1 MTKHSKSLPKA
12 KPSTTGAT
20 ATNTAKPST
29 TNAMA
34 TNTAKPATTSATA
47 TNTAKRATTGA
58 TATNTAKLATT
69 NATATNTAKR
79 ATTNA
84 MATNTAK
91 PATTSAPATNTAKP
105 ATTSAPATDKAK
117 PATTSATA
125 QTKAKPVT
133 ASATATTAKKKRTS
147 EQPGQGQSAT
157 PAGRFTIG
165 LDLGDR
171 STAFCVLD
179 TDGAIVAEGKLKTTQ
194 AAIDQQFAS
203 LAPARVALEAG
214 THSGW
219 ISRLIESYGH
229 EVIVANP
236 REVRKIY
243 QNDRKNDRSDAQ
255 ILARLARFDPQ
266 LLEPIRHRTAPMQAD
281 LATIRARETLVT
293 ARTKCVNAMRG
304 LVKSMGGRLPKCSTE
319 SFCKRVSADVPPEL
333 ETALRPLITAIQT
346 LNEQIRCCDV
356 QIETLATEIYPQTAL
371 PRQVSGVGALT
382 ALAFILTIADGGRFA
397 KSRDIG
403 PYLGLVPRQDDSG
416 DHSSQLRI
424 TKAGDP
430 YLRRLLVGSAQY
442 IVGPF
447 GPDTDLRRHGERL
460 MQRGG
465 KNAKKRAIVAV
476 ARKLAVLLH
485 RLWVTGEVYQPL
497 RNSNRQASMKAA

>member
-1 MTKHSKSLPKA
+1 MRRPASKWGCLRNEAPRRTRGAMKGDRPMTNHSKSLPK
-12 KPSTTGAT
+12 
-20 ATNTAKPST
+20 
-29 TNAMA
+29 
-34 TNTAKPATTSATA
+34 AKPATTSATA
-47 TNTAKRATTGA
+47 TN
-58 TATNTAKLATT
+58 
-69 NATATNTAKR
+69 
-79 ATTNA
+79 
-84 MATNTAK
+84 
-91 PATTSAPATNTAKP
+91 
-105 ATTSAPATDKAK
+105 KAK

-125 QTKAKPVT
+125 TNKAKPATTSAT
-133 ASATATTAKKKRTS
+133 ATNKAKPATKSATATTAKKKRTS
-147 EQPGQGQSAT
+147 EQPGAGQSLT

-194 AAIDQQFAS
+194 TAIDQQFAS

-319 SFCKRVSADVPPEL
+319 SFCKRVSADFPAEL
-333 ETALRPLITAIQT
+333 EDALRPLA
-346 LNEQIRCCDV
+346 
-356 QIETLATEIYPQTAL
+356 
-371 PRQVSGVGALT
+371 S
-382 ALAFILTIADGGRFA
+382 
-397 KSRDIG
+397 
-403 PYLGLVPRQDDSG
+403 
-416 DHSSQLRI
+416 H
-424 TKAGDP
+424 GDP
-430 YLRRLLVGSAQY
+430 NPQR
-442 IVGPF
+442 
-447 GPDTDLRRHGERL
+447 TD
-460 MQRGG
+460 
-465 KNAKKRAIVAV
+465 
-476 ARKLAVLLH
+476 
-485 RLWVTGEVYQPL
+485 
-497 RNSNRQASMKAA
+497 

>member
-1 MTKHSKSLPKA
+1 M
-12 KPSTTGAT
+12 
-20 ATNTAKPST
+20 
-29 TNAMA
+29 
-34 TNTAKPATTSATA
+34 
-47 TNTAKRATTGA
+47 
-58 TATNTAKLATT
+58 
-69 NATATNTAKR
+69 
-79 ATTNA
+79 
-84 MATNTAK
+84 
-91 PATTSAPATNTAKP
+91 
-105 ATTSAPATDKAK
+105 
-117 PATTSATA
+117 
-125 QTKAKPVT
+125 
-133 ASATATTAKKKRTS
+133 
-147 EQPGQGQSAT
+147 
-157 PAGRFTIG
+157 
-165 LDLGDR
+165 LG
-171 STAFCVLD
+171 

-194 AAIDQQFAS
+194 TAIDQQFAS

-266 LLEPIRHRTAPMQAD
+266 LLEPICHRTATMQAD

-319 SFCKRVSADVPPEL
+319 SFCERVSANVPAEL
-333 ETALRPLITAIQT
+333 EDALQPLMMAIQT
-346 LNEQIRCCDV
+346 LNEQIRYCDV
-356 QIETLATEIYPQTAL
+356 QIEKLATEIYPQTAL

-382 ALAFILTIADGGRFA
+382 ALAFILTIADGTRFA

-430 YLRRLLVGSAQY
+430 YLRRLLVGSAQF

-447 GPDTDLRRHGERL
+447 GPDTDLRRHGEKL

-485 RLWVTGEVYQPL
+485 RLWMTGEVYQPL
-497 RNSNRQASMKAA
+497 RNSNRQESLKAA

>member
-12 KPSTTGAT
+12 KPAT
-20 ATNTAKPST
+20 SSAT
-29 TNAMA
+29 A
-34 TNTAKPATTSATA
+34 TNTAKPATTNATATKTAKPATTNSMA
-47 TNTAKRATTGA
+47 TNTAKS
-58 TATNTAKLATT
+58 ATT
-69 NATATNTAKR
+69 NATATNTAK
-79 ATTNA
+79 
-84 MATNTAK
+84 
-91 PATTSAPATNTAKP
+91 PGTSIT
-105 ATTSAPATDKAK
+105 
-117 PATTSATA
+117 
-125 QTKAKPVT
+125 
-133 ASATATTAKKKRTS
+133 TATTAKKERIS
-147 EQPGQGQSAT
+147 ERPGQGQSAT
-157 PAGRFTIG
+157 PAGQFTIG

-219 ISRLIESYGH
+219 ISRLIESAGH

-236 REVRKIY
+236 RELRKIY
-243 QNDRKNDRSDAQ
+243 QSDRKNDRSDAQ

-266 LLEPIRHRTAPMQAD
+266 LLEPICHRSASMQAD
-281 LATIRARETLVT
+281 LATIRARDTLVT
-293 ARTKCVNAMRG
+293 ARTKCINAMRG

-319 SFCKRVSADVPPEL
+319 SFCKRVSAEVPVEL
-333 ETALRPLITAIQT
+333 ESALRPLITAIQT
-346 LNEQIRCCDV
+346 LNEQIRCCDK
-356 QIETLATEIYPQTAL
+356 QIESLAAETYPHTAL
-371 PRQVSGVGALT
+371 LSQVASVGALT
-382 ALAFILTIADGGRFA
+382 ALAFVLTVADGTRFA
-397 KSRDIG
+397 KSRDLG

-416 DHSSQLRI
+416 DRSSQLGI
-424 TKAGDP
+424 TKSGDP

-485 RLWVTGEVYQPL
+485 RLWMTGEVYQPL
-497 RNSNRQASMKAA
+497 RNSNRQGSTKAA

>member
-1 MTKHSKSLPKA
+1 M
-12 KPSTTGAT
+12 
-20 ATNTAKPST
+20 
-29 TNAMA
+29 
-34 TNTAKPATTSATA
+34 
-47 TNTAKRATTGA
+47 
-58 TATNTAKLATT
+58 
-69 NATATNTAKR
+69 
-79 ATTNA
+79 
-84 MATNTAK
+84 
-91 PATTSAPATNTAKP
+91 
-105 ATTSAPATDKAK
+105 
-117 PATTSATA
+117 
-125 QTKAKPVT
+125 V
-133 ASATATTAKKKRTS
+133 
-147 EQPGQGQSAT
+147 
-157 PAGRFTIG
+157 
-165 LDLGDR
+165 
-171 STAFCVLD
+171 
-179 TDGAIVAEGKLKTTQ
+179 
-194 AAIDQQFAS
+194 
-203 LAPARVALEAG
+203 LEAG

-319 SFCKRVSADVPPEL
+319 SFCKRVSADVPAEL
-333 ETALRPLITAIQT
+333 EAALRPLITAIQT
-346 LNEQIRCCDV
+346 LNEQIRCCDQ
-356 QIETLATEIYPQTAL
+356 QIESLATQTYPQTAL
-371 PRQVSGVGALT
+371 LRQVSGVGPLT
-382 ALAFILTIADGGRFA
+382 ALAFVLTIADGARFG

-403 PYLGLVPRQDDSG
+403 AYLGLVPRQDDSG
-416 DHSSQLRI
+416 DRSSQLRI

-447 GPDTDLRRHGERL
+447 GPDTDLRRHGEKL

-465 KNAKKRAIVAV
+465 KNGKKRAIVAV

-485 RLWVTGEVYQPL
+485 RLWITGEVYQPL

>member
-1 MTKHSKSLPKA
+1 MPAGVVVPAHAGLECSDRAADACAVSASDDRKLSVATYLAFHEKADLQAGCLRNEAPERTRGAMKGDRPMTKHSKSLPKA
-12 KPSTTGAT
+12 KPATTSTTAT
-20 ATNTAKPST
+20 KTAKPV
-29 TNAMA
+29 
-34 TNTAKPATTSATA
+34 TTSATA
-47 TNTAKRATTGA
+47 TK
-58 TATNTAKLATT
+58 
-69 NATATNTAKR
+69 
-79 ATTNA
+79 
-84 MATNTAK
+84 TAK
-91 PATTSAPATNTAKP
+91 PATASATATKTAKP
-105 ATTSAPATDKAK
+105 ATASTT
-117 PATTSATA
+117 ATT
-125 QTKAKPVT
+125 KAEPVT
-133 ASATATTAKKKRTS
+133 ASATTTTAKKRTS
-147 EQPGQGQSAT
+147 ELPGQAQCAT

-293 ARTKCVNAMRG
+293 ARTKCINATRG

-319 SFCKRVSADVPPEL
+319 SFCKRVSADVPAEL
-333 ETALRPLITAIQT
+333 E
-346 LNEQIRCCDV
+346 D
-356 QIETLATEIYPQTAL
+356 AL
-371 PRQVSGVGALT
+371 PHC
-382 ALAFILTIADGGRFA
+382 GR
-397 KSRDIG
+397 
-403 PYLGLVPRQDDSG
+403 
-416 DHSSQLRI
+416 
-424 TKAGDP
+424 
-430 YLRRLLVGSAQY
+430 
-442 IVGPF
+442 
-447 GPDTDLRRHGERL
+447 
-460 MQRGG
+460 
-465 KNAKKRAIVAV
+465 
-476 ARKLAVLLH
+476 
-485 RLWVTGEVYQPL
+485 
-497 RNSNRQASMKAA
+497 

>member
-12 KPSTTGAT
+12 KP
-20 ATNTAKPST
+20 
-29 TNAMA
+29 
-34 TNTAKPATTSATA
+34 ATTSATA
-47 TNTAKRATTGA
+47 TARPATTST
-58 TATNTAKLATT
+58 TATT
-69 NATATNTAKR
+69 R
-79 ATTNA
+79 
-84 MATNTAK
+84 AK
-91 PATTSAPATNTAKP
+91 PATAGTT
-105 ATTSAPATDKAK
+105 ATTKAK
-117 PATTSATA
+117 PATAGTTATTAAKPATA
-125 QTKAKPVT
+125 GTTATTKAKPAT
-133 ASATATTAKKKRTS
+133 AGTTATTKAKPATAGTTATTAAKPATAGTTATTKAKPATAGTTATTAKKKRTS
-147 EQPGQGQSAT
+147 EQPGEGQSPT
-157 PAGRFTIG
+157 PAGQFTIG

-203 LAPARVALEAG
+203 VAPARVALEAG

-319 SFCKRVSADVPPEL
+319 SFCKRVSADVPAEL
-333 ETALRPLITAIQT
+333 EDALRPLITAIQT
-346 LNEQIRCCDV
+346 LNEQIRCCDM
-356 QIETLATEIYPQTAL
+356 QIETLATETYPQTAL

-382 ALAFILTIADGGRFA
+382 ALAFILTIADGARFA

-416 DHSSQLRI
+416 DRSSQLRI

-447 GPDTDLRRHGERL
+447 GPDSDLRRHGERL

-485 RLWVTGEVYQPL
+485 RLWITGEIYEPL
-497 RNSNRQASMKAA
+497 RNSNRQASVKAA

>member
-1 MTKHSKSLPKA
+1 
-12 KPSTTGAT
+12 
-20 ATNTAKPST
+20 
-29 TNAMA
+29 
-34 TNTAKPATTSATA
+34 
-47 TNTAKRATTGA
+47 
-58 TATNTAKLATT
+58 
-69 NATATNTAKR
+69 
-79 ATTNA
+79 
-84 MATNTAK
+84 
-91 PATTSAPATNTAKP
+91 
-105 ATTSAPATDKAK
+105 
-117 PATTSATA
+117 
-125 QTKAKPVT
+125 
-133 ASATATTAKKKRTS
+133 
-147 EQPGQGQSAT
+147 
-157 PAGRFTIG
+157 
-165 LDLGDR
+165 LGDR

-219 ISRLIESYGH
+219 ISRLIDSYGH

-266 LLEPIRHRTAPMQAD
+266 LLEPICHRTATMQAD
-281 LATIRARETLVT
+281 LATVRARETLVT
-293 ARTKCVNAMRG
+293 ARTKCINAMRG

-319 SFCKRVSADVPPEL
+319 SFCERVSADVPAEL
-333 ETALRPLITAIQT
+333 EDALRPLLTAIQT
-346 LNEQIRCCDV
+346 LNEQICCCDK
-356 QIETLATEIYPQTAL
+356 QIEALATEIYPQTAL

-382 ALAFILTIADGGRFA
+382 ALAFILTIADGARFA

-447 GPDTDLRRHGERL
+447 GPDSDLRRHGERL

-485 RLWVTGEVYQPL
+485 RLWMTGEVYQPL

>member
-1 MTKHSKSLPKA
+1 MML
-12 KPSTTGAT
+12 
-20 ATNTAKPST
+20 
-29 TNAMA
+29 
-34 TNTAKPATTSATA
+34 
-47 TNTAKRATTGA
+47 
-58 TATNTAKLATT
+58 LAH
-69 NATATNTAKR
+69 
-79 ATTNA
+79 
-84 MATNTAK
+84 
-91 PATTSAPATNTAKP
+91 
-105 ATTSAPATDKAK
+105 
-117 PATTSATA
+117 
-125 QTKAKPVT
+125 
-133 ASATATTAKKKRTS
+133 
-147 EQPGQGQSAT
+147 
-157 PAGRFTIG
+157 
-165 LDLGDR
+165 
-171 STAFCVLD
+171 
-179 TDGAIVAEGKLKTTQ
+179 
-194 AAIDQQFAS
+194 
-203 LAPARVALEAG
+203 ALEAG

-319 SFCKRVSADVPPEL
+319 SFCKRVSADVPAEL
-333 ETALRPLITAIQT
+333 EDALRPLITAIQT
-346 LNEQIRCCDV
+346 LNEQIRCCDM
-356 QIETLATEIYPQTAL
+356 QIETLATETYPQTAL

-382 ALAFILTIADGGRFA
+382 ALAFILTIADGARFA

-416 DHSSQLRI
+416 DRSSQLRI

-430 YLRRLLVGSAQY
+430 YLRRLLVGSAQF
-442 IVGPF
+442 ILGPF
-447 GPDTDLRRHGERL
+447 GPDSDLRRHGERL

-485 RLWVTGEVYQPL
+485 RLWITGEAYEPL

>member
-1 MTKHSKSLPKA
+1 MTKHSKSVA
-12 KPSTTGAT
+12 
-20 ATNTAKPST
+20 
-29 TNAMA
+29 
-34 TNTAKPATTSATA
+34 
-47 TNTAKRATTGA
+47 
-58 TATNTAKLATT
+58 
-69 NATATNTAKR
+69 
-79 ATTNA
+79 
-84 MATNTAK
+84 
-91 PATTSAPATNTAKP
+91 
-105 ATTSAPATDKAK
+105 
-117 PATTSATA
+117 
-125 QTKAKPVT
+125 KAKPVT
-133 ASATATTAKKKRTS
+133 RSAMAGSNAKPAITSTPPTNRAKPTATSATAANKAKPAATSATAANKAKPAATSATAANKAKPTATSATAANKAKPAATSATAKATNVTASATVTTAKKKRIP
-147 EQPGQGQSAT
+147 EQSGEGHSPT
-157 PAGRFTIG
+157 PAGQFTIG

-179 TDGAIVAEGKLKTTQ
+179 NDGVIVTEGKLKTTQ

-319 SFCKRVSADVPPEL
+319 SFCKRVSADVPAEL
-333 ETALRPLITAIQT
+333 EDALRPLITAIQT
-346 LNEQIRCCDV
+346 LNEQIRCCDQ
-356 QIETLATEIYPQTAL
+356 QIETLATETCPQTAL
-371 PRQVSGVGALT
+371 PRQVGGVGALT
-382 ALAFILTIADGGRFA
+382 ALAFILTIADGARFA

-430 YLRRLLVGSAQY
+430 YLRRLLVGSAQF

-447 GPDTDLRRHGERL
+447 GPDTDLRRHGEKL

-485 RLWVTGEVYQPL
+485 RLWITGEVYQPL
-497 RNSNRQASMKAA
+497 RNSNRQASTKAA

>member
-1 MTKHSKSLPKA
+1 MTKHGKSLA
-12 KPSTTGAT
+12 K
-20 ATNTAKPST
+20 
-29 TNAMA
+29 
-34 TNTAKPATTSATA
+34 AKPATTSATA
-47 TNTAKRATTGA
+47 TNTAK
-58 TATNTAKLATT
+58 
-69 NATATNTAKR
+69 
-79 ATTNA
+79 
-84 MATNTAK
+84 
-91 PATTSAPATNTAKP
+91 PATTI
-105 ATTSAPATDKAK
+105 TTPTKTAK

-125 QTKAKPVT
+125 ANAAKPATTSATATKTAKPATTSAMAANTAKPVT
-133 ASATATTAKKKRTS
+133 AIATTTAKKKRTS
-147 EQPGQGQSAT
+147 ELPGQAQSAT
-157 PAGRFTIG
+157 PAGQFTIG

-219 ISRLIESYGH
+219 ISRLIESHGH

-319 SFCKRVSADVPPEL
+319 SFCKRVSADVPAEL
-333 ETALRPLITAIQT
+333 EDALRPLITAIQT
-346 LNEQIRCCDV
+346 LNEQIQCCDV
-356 QIETLATEIYPQTAL
+356 QIETLATETYPQTAL

-382 ALAFILTIADGGRFA
+382 ALAFILTIADGARFA

-416 DHSSQLRI
+416 DRSSQLRI

-447 GPDTDLRRHGERL
+447 GPDSDLRRHGERL

-485 RLWVTGEVYQPL
+485 RLWITGEIYESL
-497 RNSNRQASMKAA
+497 RNSNRQASIKAA

>member
-1 MTKHSKSLPKA
+1 MTKHSKFLPK
-12 KPSTTGAT
+12 
-20 ATNTAKPST
+20 
-29 TNAMA
+29 
-34 TNTAKPATTSATA
+34 
-47 TNTAKRATTGA
+47 
-58 TATNTAKLATT
+58 
-69 NATATNTAKR
+69 
-79 ATTNA
+79 
-84 MATNTAK
+84 AK
-91 PATTSAPATNTAKP
+91 PATTSAPAAQAEPVAANPPAKS
-105 ATTSAPATDKAK
+105 ATTNSTAPKAK
-117 PATTSATA
+117 PATVNSTAPKATA
-125 QTKAKPVT
+125 NATATTKAKPATANAPAPKAEPRT
-133 ASATATTAKKKRTS
+133 ASATATTRAKPATANTPAPKAKPAITITPATTAKKERIS
-147 EQPGQGQSAT
+147 ELPGRAQSAT
-157 PAGRFTIG
+157 PAGQFTIG

-171 STAFCVLD
+171 LTAFCVLD

-219 ISRLIESYGH
+219 ISRLIDSYGH

-266 LLEPIRHRTAPMQAD
+266 LLEPICHRTATMQAD
-281 LATIRARETLVT
+281 LATVRARETLVT
-293 ARTKCVNAMRG
+293 ARTKCINAMRG

-319 SFCKRVSADVPPEL
+319 SFCERVSADVPAEL
-333 ETALRPLITAIQT
+333 EDALRPLLTAIQT
-346 LNEQIRCCDV
+346 LNEQICCCDK
-356 QIETLATEIYPQTAL
+356 QIEALATEIYPQTAL

-382 ALAFILTIADGGRFA
+382 ALAFILTIADGARFA

-447 GPDTDLRRHGERL
+447 GPDSDLRRHGERL

-485 RLWVTGEVYQPL
+485 RLWMTGEVYQPL

>member
-1 MTKHSKSLPKA
+1 MTKHSKSQGKT
-12 KPSTTGAT
+12 KS
-20 ATNTAKPST
+20 
-29 TNAMA
+29 
-34 TNTAKPATTSATA
+34 ATTSL
-47 TNTAKRATTGA
+47 K
-58 TATNTAKLATT
+58 
-69 NATATNTAKR
+69 
-79 ATTNA
+79 
-84 MATNTAK
+84 
-91 PATTSAPATNTAKP
+91 
-105 ATTSAPATDKAK
+105 
-117 PATTSATA
+117 
-125 QTKAKPVT
+125 
-133 ASATATTAKKKRTS
+133 AKKKPAS
-147 EQPGQGQSAT
+147 EQTGGGQAST
-157 PAGRFTIG
+157 SAGRLTIG

-171 STAFCVLD
+171 STAFCVID
-179 TDGAIVAEGKLKTTQ
+179 SDGTIIAEGKFKTTQ
-194 AAIDQQFAS
+194 VAIDQQFAS

-243 QNDRKNDRSDAQ
+243 QNDRKNDRNDAQ

-293 ARTKCVNAMRG
+293 ARTKCVNAVRG
-304 LVKSMGGRLPKCSTE
+304 LVKSMGARLPKCSTE
-319 SFCKRVSADVPPEL
+319 SFCKRVTADIPAEL
-333 ETALRPLITAIQT
+333 ETALRPLMAALQT
-346 LNEQIRCCDV
+346 INEQIRYCDK
-356 QIETLATEIYPQTAL
+356 QIETLATETYPQTAL
-371 PRQVSGVGALT
+371 LRQVSGVGALT
-382 ALAFILTIADGGRFA
+382 ALAFVLTIADGMRFA

-416 DHSSQLRI
+416 DRSSQLHI

-430 YLRRLLVGSAQY
+430 YLRRLVVGSAQY
-442 IVGPF
+442 IMGPF
-447 GPDTDLRRHGERL
+447 GPDCDLRRYGERL

-485 RLWVTGEVYQPL
+485 RLWITGERYEPL
-497 RNSNRQASMKAA
+497 RNSNHQASMKAA

>member
-12 KPSTTGAT
+12 KPATTRAT
-20 ATNTAKPST
+20 
-29 TNAMA
+29 A

-47 TNTAKRATTGA
+47 TNK
-58 TATNTAKLATT
+58 
-69 NATATNTAKR
+69 
-79 ATTNA
+79 
-84 MATNTAK
+84 AK
-91 PATTSAPATNTAKP
+91 PATTSAMATNKAKP
-105 ATTSAPATDKAK
+105 ATTSATATNTAK

-133 ASATATTAKKKRTS
+133 AIATAMTAKNKRIS

-243 QNDRKNDRSDAQ
+243 QNDRKNDRSDAR

-304 LVKSMGGRLPKCSTE
+304 LVKSMGARLPKCSTE
-319 SFCKRVSADVPPEL
+319 SFCKRVSADVPAEL
-333 ETALRPLITAIQT
+333 EAALRPLITAIQT
-346 LNEQIRCCDV
+346 LNEQIRRCDK
-356 QIETLATEIYPQTAL
+356 QIETLATQTYPQTAL
-371 PRQVSGVGALT
+371 LRQPSGVGALT
-382 ALAFILTIADGGRFA
+382 ALAFVLTIADGTRFA
-397 KSRDIG
+397 KSREIG
-403 PYLGLVPRQDDSG
+403 AYLGLVPRQDDSG
-416 DHSSQLRI
+416 DRCSQLRI

-442 IVGPF
+442 IVEPF
-447 GPDTDLRRHGERL
+447 RPDTDLRRYGERL

-465 KNAKKRAIVAV
+465 KNGKKRAIVAV
-476 ARKLAVLLH
+476 ARKLAMLLH
-485 RLWVTGEVYQPL
+485 RLWMTGEVYQPL
-497 RNSNRQASMKAA
+497 RNSNRQASTKAA